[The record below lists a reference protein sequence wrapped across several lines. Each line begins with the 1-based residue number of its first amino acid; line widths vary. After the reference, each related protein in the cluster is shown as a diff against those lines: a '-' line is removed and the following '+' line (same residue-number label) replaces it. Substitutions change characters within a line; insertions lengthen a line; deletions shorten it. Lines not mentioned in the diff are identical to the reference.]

1 MSDQPAQHQ
10 PADNHLKPQE
20 CDKLIASLHGVIGHC
35 IRVLAVMMV
44 LVIILC
50 IVDVG
55 FVLYEKLS
63 TPPYFLLEL
72 NDIFAVFASFLAVLI
87 AIEIFANITL
97 YLRDDVIHVKLVI
110 ATALMAIARKVIVL
124 DFSTV
129 AAEYVFAI
137 GVVVLS
143 LGVTYY
149 LVASKART

>member
-1 MSDQPAQHQ
+1 MQEEQQ
-10 PADNHLKPQE
+10 KTDNHLRSKEADP
-20 CDKLIASLHGVIGHC
+20 LISRLNGMIGHC

-50 IVDVG
+50 ILDVG
-55 FVLYEKLS
+55 LVLYEKLS
-63 TPPYFLLEL
+63 NPPHFLLEL

-87 AIEIFANITL
+87 AIEIFANIIL

-124 DFSTV
+124 DFATI

-137 GVVVLS
+137 GVVVLA

>member
-1 MSDQPAQHQ
+1 MQEQSGHQ
-10 PADNHLKPQE
+10 PADNHLRPHE
-20 CDKLIASLHGVIGHC
+20 CDKLIAHLNVVIGHS

-44 LVIILC
+44 VVILLC
-50 IVDVG
+50 ILDVG
-55 FVLYEKLS
+55 LVLYEKLS
-63 TPPYFLLEL
+63 TPPHFLLEL

-124 DFSTV
+124 DFTTI

-137 GVVVLS
+137 GVVVLA